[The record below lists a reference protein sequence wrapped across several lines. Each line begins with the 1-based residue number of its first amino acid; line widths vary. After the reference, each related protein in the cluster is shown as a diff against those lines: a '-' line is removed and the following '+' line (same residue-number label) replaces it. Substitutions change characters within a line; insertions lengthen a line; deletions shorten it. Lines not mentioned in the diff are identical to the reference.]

1 MPKVFLRSAINLFG
15 YSSYQ
20 FTLLLF
26 LFRMYAISALR
37 WQNMVKR
44 RNLSYDSATWR
55 IENTARAQNKY
66 LVIWHEM
73 SYHNVNN
80 WKSTS
85 THPPP
90 SLLVSVFPS
99 GICRPILHCGDV
111 SEVFF
116 STWECLVCRD
126 VPTEQLMVSPYY
138 FTLAYSARNWR
149 ASRPRTVSRPCFA
162 VLRQIALAMTQHVK
176 QMNPGGTRWG
186 ALGYPTA
193 DLFLVIWWQDRF
205 RVLSLGHV
213 FFPKQ
218 KIFIW
223 KAISF
228 FFSEIIH

>member
-15 YSSYQ
+15 YSPYQ

-26 LFRMYAISALR
+26 LFRMYAVSATR

-80 WKSTS
+80 WKSTL

-90 SLLVSVFPS
+90 FSLVSVFLS
-99 GICRPILHCGDV
+99 GICRPILHCGGV

-138 FTLAYSARNWR
+138 RTLAYSAQRSQLTREQTANR
-149 ASRPRTVSRPCFA
+149 VA
-162 VLRQIALAMTQHVK
+162 ALFRGPPTDRVGYDATRET
-176 QMNPGGTRWG
+176 NECGGTKWG
-186 ALGYPTA
+186 GLGYPTA
-193 DLFLVIWWQDRF
+193 DLFW
-205 RVLSLGHV
+205 
-213 FFPKQ
+213 
-218 KIFIW
+218 
-223 KAISF
+223 
-228 FFSEIIH
+228 